1 MHRCSATLQTR
12 ERTFSSR
19 DSYSQNA
26 PLLYCNVTY
35 IVIYSNTEQN
45 VSIDKL
51 RSQHHQLNL
60 CYSGLNDTLSL
71 VPQSGK
77 YAFSSVIGLPN
88 IVFLPS
94 QHFNLTNIVRIPC
107 SSNTVFT
114 NITDMNTYAQSHGY
128 TAQDGR
134 LNVYIGLFRAR
145 AGQTVSILGETLVSG
160 TDGGN
165 VVGVDYRTV
174 GGTDFPGIFNNY
186 NLGMT
191 LIHEVG
197 HALGL
202 FHTWNDKKRVQ
213 VYSDVPL
220 QKNPN
225 TSFQLVNDDGS
236 NDNCMKDCDYLKS
249 GSNQSYS
256 FKSWL
261 ISNVG
266 DCSTVPLFEMGCN
279 FMDYATDSNM
289 AMFTQQQVLNMRSL
303 LSQGLCNIVAVPGDG
318 QTVSAAH
325 TDTNSKLLKQMV
337 KKSTTELILS
347 PPIIGCI
354 SGGAA
359 CILTALSWFYFKNNL
374 ILYAAGI
381 MFIML
386 VVAIGVVFSSIPNLF
401 KKEVSDSGDKATLKN
416 TQISGLRLA
425 ALTSTTAT
433 LTWLKVPNA
442 LLYVVNDKT
451 VSGNTYVLENLTP
464 ATEITVNVTPR
475 FTQKIANSILDLL
488 SVVLGKPLT
497 LKFVTL
503 PDAPT
508 SISVSS
514 LTTDGFTLTWP
525 QQSGLVKFN
534 VYKNGSIHAS
544 NITNASISL
553 TELTSGTT
561 YSIGISAVTSG
572 GESVQFTETFT
583 TLPLPVSN
591 ITPREI
597 TSTALAVD
605 WTNPSTPFTG
615 IHVWLNGE
623 QKYRVIPSS
632 NGSISGL
639 SPGTKYIIGVSTTS
653 FGGDSSIT
661 QLEMTTTALPKPPI
675 DLNLTY
681 SNVSGNV
688 VGTFNFAPRD
698 DRINWTYYWAFD
710 APYAFSGNTGP
721 IPYATTISLNIPQ
734 FGWPNIPVGSGPITF
749 SVYVQGEV
757 PTLNGGFEMLTSS
770 TTSITTS
777 V

>member
-19 DSYSQNA
+19 ESYSQNA

-45 VSIDKL
+45 VSIEKL

-94 QHFNLTNIVRIPC
+94 QHFNLTSIVRIPC
-107 SSNTVFT
+107 SSSTVFT

-145 AGQTVSILGETLVSG
+145 AGQTVSILGEALVSG

-165 VVGVDYRTV
+165 VVSVDYRTV

-225 TSFQLVNDDGS
+225 TSFQLINDDGS

-266 DCSTVPLFEMGCN
+266 DCSTIPLFEMGCN

-325 TDTNSKLLKQMV
+325 TDTNPKLLKQLV

-359 CILTALSWFYFKNNL
+359 CTLTALSWFYFKNNL

-451 VSGNTYVLENLTP
+451 VSGNTCILENLTP

-488 SVVLGKPLT
+488 SVVLGKPLS

-503 PDAPT
+503 PDKPAEL
-508 SISVSS
+508 VSTNVTNS
-514 LTTDGFTLTWP
+514 EFTIQWAL
-525 QQSGLVKFN
+525 QNSLVKYN
-534 VYKNGSIHAS
+534 VYINDV
-544 NITNASISL
+544 L
-553 TELTSGTT
+553 TAENLTDAQMVFQNLTAGTT
-561 YSIGISAVTSG
+561 YSIAVSALTSG
-572 GESVQFTETFT
+572 GESIQSVLSATTVPDPITNLTLGYADPNHLRYSWVPPASGLYTGYYGYVNNVKTDRLSLGITAHSFFGLTQGTFYTIKITACSAGGESVPAIATYT
-583 TLPLPVSN
+583 TPTFPDPPYNLS
-591 ITPREI
+591 I
-597 TSTALAVD
+597 TS
-605 WTNPSTPFTG
+605 
-615 IHVWLNGE
+615 
-623 QKYRVIPSS
+623 Q
-632 NGSISGL
+632 
-639 SPGTKYIIGVSTTS
+639 
-653 FGGDSSIT
+653 
-661 QLEMTTTALPKPPI
+661 
-675 DLNLTY
+675 
-681 SNVSGNV
+681 GNV
-688 VGTFNFAPRD
+688 GGEIWGLFEFMSPYPADSGYTYEWWLVTSGGTF
-698 DRINWTYYWAFD
+698 ITWGTITTKSVGW
-710 APYAFSGNTGP
+710 GP
-721 IPYATTISLNIPQ
+721 V
-734 FGWPNIPVGSGPITF
+734 PVGNYVF
-749 SVYVQGEV
+749 SVQAER
-757 PTLNGGFEMLTSS
+757 PTDQYRS
-770 TTSITTS
+770 TR
-777 V
+777 VFLPYP

>member
-1 MHRCSATLQTR
+1 MHRCSATLLTR

-45 VSIDKL
+45 VSIEKL

-88 IVFLPS
+88 LVFLPS

-165 VVGVDYRTV
+165 MVGVDYRTV

-225 TSFQLVNDDGS
+225 TSFQLINDDGS

-374 ILYAAGI
+374 ILYAAGV

-401 KKEVSDSGDKATLKN
+401 KKEVSDTGDKTTLKN

-488 SVVLGKPLT
+488 SVVLGKPLS

-503 PDAPT
+503 PDKPADLVSTNVT
-508 SISVSS
+508 SSE
-514 LTTDGFTLTWP
+514 FTIQWAL
-525 QQSGLVKFN
+525 QNSLVKYN
-534 VYKNGSIHAS
+534 VYINDI
-544 NITNASISL
+544 L
-553 TELTSGTT
+553 TAENLTDAQMVFQNLTAGTT
-561 YSIGISAVTSG
+561 YSIAVSALTSG
-572 GESVQFTETFT
+572 GESIQSVLSATTVPNPITDLTLQSVDPNSLRYMWAGPASGLYTGYYGYVNDVKSERFSAGIGAHSFTGLTPNTFYTIKITACSAGGESVPVT
-583 TLPLPVSN
+583 TTYTTPTFPDPPSNLSITRFQDIGSDIWGLFEFTSPYPVSSEYQYEWWIN
-591 ITPREI
+591 
-597 TSTALAVD
+597 TSAGAYVA
-605 WTNPSTPFTG
+605 FG
-615 IHVWLNGE
+615 ISAT
-623 QKYRVIPSS
+623 K
-632 NGSISGL
+632 
-639 SPGTKYIIGVSTTS
+639 SP
-653 FGGDSSIT
+653 
-661 QLEMTTTALPKPPI
+661 E
-675 DLNLTY
+675 
-681 SNVSGNV
+681 
-688 VGTFNFAPRD
+688 
-698 DRINWTYYWAFD
+698 W
-710 APYAFSGNTGP
+710 GP
-721 IPYATTISLNIPQ
+721 IPMGNYVFKVQTQKFMPTGGLAN
-734 FGWPNIPVGSGPITF
+734 SGF
-749 SVYVQGEV
+749 VYL
-757 PTLNGGFEMLTSS
+757 PYP
-770 TTSITTS
+770 
-777 V
+777 